1 MSTQIILKVLALRHR
16 LRQRDHWTRQR
27 LQEYQGG
34 ALHRLREHAYARS
47 PFYGR
52 FHKGFTDR
60 PLSKQPVLTS
70 GWSWSTS
77 ASSLRTPPADSPT
90 SKPTSLPSAAKTSSL
105 AGATG
110 WPPRLAARAQAGFLP
125 LGPWRVGHRA
135 CLLQPLLRLG
145 WCWGRSHP
153 SHEDDGGELHPP
165 WHQSSTAGPGA

>member
-77 ASSLRTPPADSPT
+77 ASSLRTPPAD
-90 SKPTSLPSAAKTSSL
+90 
-105 AGATG
+105 
-110 WPPRLAARAQAGFLP
+110 
-125 LGPWRVGHRA
+125 
-135 CLLQPLLRLG
+135 
-145 WCWGRSHP
+145 
-153 SHEDDGGELHPP
+153 
-165 WHQSSTAGPGA
+165 